1 MHVQVLTRPM
11 PDAVAR
17 RYARREISPAK
28 VRPDD
33 PVAIR
38 PAQRCFTIRLK
49 LPRAIVEAAVSAAD
63 SLTRRLRFHGK
74 TLHS

>member
-1 MHVQVLTRPM
+1 
-11 PDAVAR
+11 
-17 RYARREISPAK
+17 
-28 VRPDD
+28 
-33 PVAIR
+33 VAIR